1 MTVLDTRS
9 SAMGAGERPEV
20 HSIGQHAAPPSP
32 IGVSVPRRD
41 GRAKVTGTAQ
51 FTVDLD
57 LPGMCH
63 ARLLR
68 SPHAHARIR
77 SIDVEAA
84 RRAPGV
90 VAVVTAADLADVN
103 LVYGHAVADHPLIAT
118 DVVRFAGEPV
128 VAVVAEDALSA
139 EQALDLVEV
148 DYEPLPYVTDPLEAL
163 APDAPLV
170 HEHRYDRGEHR
181 GFDEKLEGEHLN
193 VSSRAEHGWGDVEAA
208 FARAA
213 HVVEGEYYYPMAYA
227 YAMEPYTTVA
237 RFREGTLEVWAS
249 AQHPYM
255 VRADL
260 ARCFNLPLANVRVS
274 VPYVGG
280 GYGSKSYTKIEP
292 LTAALALRAE
302 RPVRLA
308 LSVEES
314 MISIR
319 SVSAILRLR
328 TAFDADGLILAR
340 TGDLYL
346 NGGAYAENSPRVANK
361 ASLRFMGPYRLPA
374 YHVVSRAIYTN
385 TVPGSS
391 YRGLG
396 GPQAVW
402 AGESQMDE
410 AAVQLGIDP
419 IELRRRNLLHK
430 GERPWPNSRPFDADL
445 RADFEVLTERL
456 GYPGE
461 TGKGRGRAVALSA
474 SDGGAEPIGTA
485 IIRLHSDGSVTL
497 MCGSAEMGQGSA
509 TVLPQIAA
517 AELGVAFERVH
528 LLQSDTAFI
537 SYDRS
542 TGASRTTTVMGL
554 CIQRAAEDVKRQLRR
569 WAGEALGVDAEVLVE
584 ERAGLRHDGE
594 LLSWDAIVRLW
605 FGGSSGEVVGTGYVR
620 RAGATQ
626 ELPLFWEVGC
636 LGVEVS
642 VDADTGET
650 RVDRLVTIGDVGCAV
665 NPIMAEGQDIGG
677 AMMGLGIGL
686 REELVYEGE
695 TLVNGNLFDYRVP
708 RTTDLPAE
716 VTSMLAERGDG
727 VGPYGAKG
735 GGEATVNPIAP
746 AIANALY
753 RATGVR
759 LREAPLTPE
768 RVWRAMQ
775 ELDVRTP

>member
-1 MTVLDTRS
+1 MTVRDERPRV
-9 SAMGAGERPEV
+9 GALGERPEV
-20 HSIGQHAAPPSP
+20 HSIGQRVEPPAP

-41 GRAKVTGTAQ
+41 GVAKVTGTAQ

-68 SPHAHARIR
+68 SPHAHAIIR
-77 SIDVEAA
+77 SIDVSAA
-84 RRAPGV
+84 RALPGV
-90 VAVVTAADLADVN
+90 VAVVSAEDLRDVN
-103 LVYGHAVADHPLIAT
+103 LVYGHAVADHPLIA
-118 DVVRFAGEPV
+118 DGRVRFAGEPV
-128 VAVVAEDALSA
+128 VAVVAEDALTA

-163 APDAPLV
+163 KPEAPLV

-208 FARAA
+208 FASAA

-237 RFREGTLEVWAS
+237 RFREGNLEVWAS

-260 ARCFNLPLANVRVS
+260 ARCFGLPLANVRVS

-292 LTAALALRAE
+292 LTAALALRSG

-314 MISIR
+314 MNTIR

-374 YHVVSRAIYTN
+374 YHVVSRAVYTN

-410 AAVQLGIDP
+410 AALQLGIDP
-419 IELRRRNLLHK
+419 VELRRRNLLNK
-430 GERPWPNSRPFDADL
+430 GERPWPDSRAFDADL
-445 RADFEVLTERL
+445 RADFDVLTERL

-474 SDGGAEPIGTA
+474 SDGGAEPIGSA

-517 AELGVAFERVH
+517 GELGMPLERVH

-554 CIQRAAEDVKRQLRR
+554 CIQRAAADVKRQLRD
-569 WAGEALGVDAEVLVE
+569 WAAEVFDVDASTFAE
-584 ERAGLRHDGE
+584 ELGGLRHDGQ
-594 LLSWDAIVRLW
+594 LLTWDAIVRRW
-605 FGGSSGEVVGTGYVR
+605 FGGGSGEVVGTGYVR

-642 VDADTGET
+642 VDTETGET

-677 AMMGLGIGL
+677 AIMGMGIGL

-708 RTTDLPAE
+708 RTTDLPSE
-716 VTSMLAERGDG
+716 VTSILAERGDG

-746 AIANALY
+746 AIANAVQ
-753 RATGVR
+753 RAVGVR
-759 LREAPLTPE
+759 IREAPLTPE
-768 RVWRAMQ
+768 RVWRA
-775 ELDVRTP
+775 LRDRG

>member
-1 MTVLDTRS
+1 M
-9 SAMGAGERPEV
+9 SAAGDRPAV
-20 HSIGQHAAPPSP
+20 ASIGELPVAPPAP

-41 GRAKVTGTAQ
+41 GHAKVTGAAQ

-57 LPGMCH
+57 LPGMAH

-77 SIDVEAA
+77 SIDTSAA
-84 RRAPGV
+84 RQAPGV
-90 VAVVTAADLADVN
+90 VAVVTAEDLGDVN
-103 LVYGHAVADHPLIAT
+103 LIYGHAVADHPLIAT
-118 DVVRFAGEPV
+118 GKVRYAGEPV
-128 VAVVAEDALSA
+128 AAVIAEDALA
-139 EQALDLVEV
+139 ADQALDLIEV
-148 DYEPLPYVTDPLEAL
+148 DYEPLPYVTDPFEAIK
-163 APDAPLV
+163 PDAPLI
-170 HEHRYDRGEHR
+170 HETRYPRGEHR
-181 GFDEKLEGEHLN
+181 GFDEQLEGVHLN
-193 VSSRAEHGWGDVEAA
+193 VASRAEHQWGDVEEA

-213 HVVEGEYYYPMAYA
+213 HVVEGEYRYPMAYA
-227 YAMEPYTTVA
+227 YAMEPYTAVA
-237 RFREGTLEVWAS
+237 RFREGALEVWSS
-249 AQHPYM
+249 AQHPFM

-260 ARCFNLPLANVRVS
+260 ARCFKLPLAAVRVS

-292 LTAALALRAE
+292 LTAALSLRAE

-314 MISIR
+314 ILTTR
-319 SVSAILRLR
+319 SVSAVLRLR
-328 TAFDADGLILAR
+328 TAFDENGIILAR
-340 TGDLYL
+340 SGDFYL
-346 NGGAYAENSPRVANK
+346 NAGGYAENSPRVANK
-361 ASLRFMGPYRLPA
+361 ASRRFAGPYRIPA
-374 YHVVSRAIYTN
+374 LHVVSRAVYTN
-385 TVPGSS
+385 TAPGSS

-410 AAVQLGIDP
+410 AALQLGIDP
-419 IELRRRNLLHK
+419 VELRQRNLLNK
-430 GERPWPNSRPFDADL
+430 GDRPWPKARPFDADL
-445 RADFEVLTERL
+445 RDDFAVLTERL

-461 TGKGRGRAVALSA
+461 TGTGHGRAVALSA

-517 AELGVAFERVH
+517 GELGIPLEQVH

-554 CIQRAAEDVKRQLRR
+554 CIQRAAADVKRQLRD
-569 WAGEALGVDAEVLVE
+569 WASQALDVEPDALVE
-584 ERAGLRHDGE
+584 EPCGLRHDGE
-594 LLSWDAIVRLW
+594 LLAWDEIVRRW

-620 RAGATQ
+620 RAGVTQ

-642 VDADTGET
+642 VDEETGET

-677 AMMGLGIGL
+677 AIMGMGIAL
-686 REELVYEGE
+686 REELLYEGE
-695 TLVNGNLFDYRVP
+695 TMVNGNLFDYRVP
-708 RTTDLPAE
+708 RTTDLPHE
-716 VTSMLAERGDG
+716 VISILAQRGDG

-746 AIANALY
+746 AIANAVQ
-753 RATGVR
+753 RAIGVR
-759 LREAPLTPE
+759 GREAPLTPE
-768 RVWRAMQ
+768 RVWRALR
-775 ELDVRTP
+775 ERG

>member
-1 MTVLDTRS
+1 MTVLDERP
-9 SAMGAGERPEV
+9 AVGALGERPEV
-20 HSIGQHAAPPSP
+20 HSIGERDPLPPSP

-41 GRAKVTGTAQ
+41 GVAKVTGAAQ

-68 SPHAHARIR
+68 SPHAHAIIR
-77 SIDVEAA
+77 SIDVAAA
-84 RRAPGV
+84 RAVPGV
-90 VAVVTAADLADVN
+90 VAVVSADDLRDIN
-103 LVYGHAVADHPLIAT
+103 LIYGHAVADHPLIA
-118 DVVRFAGEPV
+118 DGRVRFAGEPV
-128 VAVVAEDALSA
+128 VAVVAEDALIA
-139 EQALDLVEV
+139 EQALDLVDV

-163 APDAPLV
+163 QPDAPLV
-170 HEHRYDRGEHR
+170 HERRYARGEHR
-181 GFDEKLEGEHLN
+181 GFDEKLEGAHLN
-193 VSSRAEHGWGDVEAA
+193 VCSRAEHGWGDVEAA
-208 FARAA
+208 FANAA
-213 HVVEGEYYYPMAYA
+213 HVVEGEYRYPMAYA
-227 YAMEPYTTVA
+227 YAMEPYTSVA
-237 RFREGTLEVWAS
+237 RFREGALEVWTS
-249 AQHPYM
+249 AQHPFM

-308 LSVEES
+308 LSVNES
-314 MISIR
+314 MLSIR

-361 ASLRFMGPYRLPA
+361 ASLRFVGPYRLPA
-374 YHVVSRAIYTN
+374 FHVVSRAIYTN

-396 GPQAVW
+396 GPQANW

-419 IELRRRNLLHK
+419 VELRRRNLLHH
-430 GERPWPNSRPFDADL
+430 GERPWPNTRAFDADL
-445 RADFEVLTERL
+445 RADFEVLVERL
-456 GYPGE
+456 GSPGQAPQ
-461 TGKGRGRAVALSA
+461 GRGRGVALSA
-474 SDGGAEPIGTA
+474 SEGGAEPIGTA
-485 IIRLHSDGSVTL
+485 MIRLHSDGSVTL

-517 AELGVAFERVH
+517 GELGVPLDRVH

-554 CIQRAAEDVKRQLRR
+554 CVQRAAADVKRQLRT
-569 WAGEALGVDAEVLVE
+569 WAAEALSVDPSAFDE
-584 ERAGLRHDGE
+584 ERAGLRHGGE
-594 LLSWDAIVRLW
+594 LLTWDEIVRRW
-605 FGGSSGEVVGTGYVR
+605 FGGGSGEVVGTGYLR
-620 RAGATQ
+620 RAGVTK
-626 ELPLFWEVGC
+626 ELPLFWELGC

-642 VDADTGET
+642 VDEETGET
-650 RVDRLVTIGDVGCAV
+650 RVERLVTIGDVGCAV

-677 AMMGLGIGL
+677 AIMGMGIGL
-686 REELVYEGE
+686 REELIYEGE
-695 TLVNGNLFDYRVP
+695 TLVNANLFDYRVP
-708 RTTDLPAE
+708 RTTDLPPE
-716 VTSMLAERGDG
+716 VISILAERGDG

-746 AIANALY
+746 AIANAVY
-753 RATGVR
+753 RAVGVR

-768 RVWRAMQ
+768 RVWRALQ
-775 ELDVRTP
+775 ERR